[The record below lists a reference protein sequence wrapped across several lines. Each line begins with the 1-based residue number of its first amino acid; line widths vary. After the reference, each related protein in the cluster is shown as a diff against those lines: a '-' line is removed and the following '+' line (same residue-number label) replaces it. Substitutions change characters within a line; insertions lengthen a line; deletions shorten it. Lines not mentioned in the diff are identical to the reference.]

1 MNEIRKKVL
10 DMVPPYKEFSDHK
23 DLVAFCINGECFEN
37 PVDDTQADFSE
48 VTVVIDKEWLDNY
61 LQKDG
66 ISDMQKYLQ
75 EEYTSDDSY
84 EWFLAACNAG
94 KVAVIG
100 F

>member
-10 DMVPPYKEFSDHK
+10 DMVTPYKEFSDHK
-23 DLVAFCINGECFEN
+23 GVVFCIDGKYFEN
-37 PVDDTQADFSE
+37 PDNDTRADFSA
-48 VTVVIDKEWLDNY
+48 VTVAIEKKWLYNY

-66 ISDMQKYLQ
+66 SSDMQKYLQ

-94 KVAVIG
+94 KVAVVG